1 MAVSYRCSLKHHGE
15 TKDGKKIDTLLHY
28 NYIAREGKY
37 ENIKNHGEDLRFKR
51 QGNLPEW
58 TNNKAAN
65 FWKAAEEHRQMLGYH
80 NGREARAYLE
90 FELTLQMDLSLDDN
104 IACINEFLKRTGIE
118 QEHVF
123 SYAVHERPARNDK
136 DMINIHAHI
145 MFDEHTIEKD
155 RPLPSAKDFF
165 KRYSKD
171 KNGNLVGGYKKD
183 RRFNDKNFIP
193 LARKIWEDIVN
204 EKLEERGLDERV
216 SSETL
221 EKQKKELRA
230 KGEHELAKTMN
241 REPAPKME
249 NFFRNPASQER
260 IKQKIQDYENGVPD
274 EKPLEEMTYYERCIA
289 LYAKDYVIRKA
300 ARKIQQER
308 MKQQKDFTAQL
319 ENDAADELRKAPVVI
334 TVGDIIEYFQE
345 QKIRIEN
352 EGRKLKQTYQD
363 TRKQIIDEKYISA
376 VALKTMTNNKYQQLY
391 KAYLEASKKY
401 KAETAKEKEI
411 LANHMLPNFGE
422 QYNNY
427 LSTVRRLKAEVI
439 KTQEE
444 FNTLRNNCLTERKTE
459 YEETV
464 KKLLEENKQKEKSIR
479 TLYGKLKTMEKER
492 DKYNLILN
500 DFAKIDPD
508 TILFSDPLPRQLSRN
523 DRIDGITPIKKL
535 EVCAYKGGI
544 YFIFDG
550 DAEHVSA
557 VKLNDDVIKGQVPV
571 YDIERFHDGEKFKIK
586 SVTATDK
593 KVKLYKGKKPKQF
606 TPREQKA
613 NEKKSPTI
621 EKALQ
626 DQDQRV
632 NNSLANA
639 ANKLMNERT
648 PNIRLRWQE
657 KENHELSEMERIEKQ
672 MYENWHPAYPPR
684 TK

>member
-1 MAVSYRCSLKHHGE
+1 MATTYHCRLKTHSQ
-15 TKDGKKIDTLLHY
+15 TKDGIKIDTKLHY
-28 NYIAREGKY
+28 DYIAREGKY
-37 ENIKNHGEDLRFKR
+37 ANIKNHGEDLRYKK
-51 QGNLPEW
+51 QGNLPSW
-58 TNNKAAN
+58 TNNKAQN
-65 FWKAAEEHRQMLGYH
+65 FWEAAEQYRRKD
-80 NGREARAYLE
+80 GRAFRE
-90 FELTLQMDLSLDDN
+90 FELGLQMDLSLDDN
-104 IACINEFLKRTGIE
+104 IACIDKFLNKTGIATN
-118 QEHVF
+118 HTY
-123 SYAVHERPARNDK
+123 SYAIHERPARNDK
-136 DMINIHAHI
+136 DLLNIHVHI
-145 MFDEHTIEKD
+145 MFNERKIEQD
-155 RPLPSAKDFF
+155 RPLSSAEDFF
-165 KRYSKD
+165 KRYSRNKD
-171 KNGNLVGGYKKD
+171 GKPVGGYKVD
-183 RRFNDKNFIP
+183 ERFEKKIF
-193 LARKIWEDIVN
+193 LLEARKLWADIVN
-204 EKLEERGLDERV
+204 EKLAERGLDERV

-300 ARKIQQER
+300 ARKIQQKR

-376 VALKTMTNNKYQQLY
+376 MALKTMTNNKYQQLY

-444 FNTLRNNCLTERKTE
+444 FNALRNNCLTERKAE

-464 KKLLEENKQKEKSIR
+464 KKLIEENKQKTKSIKAM
-479 TLYGKLKTMEKER
+479 YGKLKTMEKER
-492 DKYNLILN
+492 DKYNLILT
-500 DFAKIDPD
+500 DFTKINPD

-523 DRIDGITPIKKL
+523 NRIDGITPIKKL

-586 SVTATDK
+586 SVTVTDK
-593 KVKLYKGKKPKQF
+593 KVKLYKEKKPKQF
-606 TPREQKA
+606 TKREQHA

-632 NNSLANA
+632 NNSLQNA
-639 ANKLMNERT
+639 ANKLLNERT
-648 PNIRLRWQE
+648 PNIRLRWHE